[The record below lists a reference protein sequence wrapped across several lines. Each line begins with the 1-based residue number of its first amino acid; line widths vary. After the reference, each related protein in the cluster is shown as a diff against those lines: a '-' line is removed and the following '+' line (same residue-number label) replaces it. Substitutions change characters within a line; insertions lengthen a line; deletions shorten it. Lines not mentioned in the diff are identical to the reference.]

1 MSFHKRIYLGIKG
14 FIPETGRGDMRGLNT
29 LEYQPAKV
37 TEIEGNWET
46 DPNIPLL
53 LLAIPNQ
60 ETRSNNFEIAIPNGA
75 PLILKHKANGLAP
88 GHNDFVLEDSTIM
101 HPRVSAVFFSFR
113 IIIGTGV
120 AMLLLSWGAC
130 VAAQVWRGRH
140 AETAIDRLRRNEF

>member
-14 FIPETGRGDMRGLNT
+14 FIPKTGRGDMRGLNT

-75 PLILKHKANGLAP
+75 PLILKHKANGLVP